1 MKNINP
7 PGLFDEQFQ
16 LERLTQL
23 KDPLVKLEQ
32 YIDWKIFAPILDVV
46 FSKPENHSNAGR
58 PPFDR
63 VMMFKVLILQSLYS
77 LSDDAMEFQINDRLS
92 FKRFLGLKS
101 SDRVPDSKSIWKF
114 RETLIQEG
122 IIEAL
127 FYRFNQAPDD
137 QSIFAKTG
145 QMLMRALLKCLGN
158 ATAVTKT
165 TRSKRAR
172 PRKPGRQSR
181 TNCARKTVM
190 PAGQKRTR

>member
-7 PGLFDEQFQ
+7 PRLFDEQFQ
-16 LERLTQL
+16 LERFTLL

-77 LSDDAMEFQINDRLS
+77 LSDDALEFQINDRLS

-101 SDRVPDSKSIWKF
+101 SDRIPDSKTIWKF
-114 RETLIQEG
+114 RATLIQEG

-145 QMLMRALLKCLGN
+145 QIVDASFVEVPRQRNSRDENDQIQKGPDPGIMDGKAKQ
-158 ATAVTKT
+158 TAPE
-165 TRSKRAR
+165 R
-172 PRKPGRQSR
+172 P
-181 TNCARKTVM
+181 
-190 PAGQKRTR
+190 